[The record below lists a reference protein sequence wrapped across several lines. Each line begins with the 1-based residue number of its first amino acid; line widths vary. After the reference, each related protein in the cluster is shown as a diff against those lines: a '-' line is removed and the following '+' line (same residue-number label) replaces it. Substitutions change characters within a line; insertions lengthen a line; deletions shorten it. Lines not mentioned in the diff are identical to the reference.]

1 MKYSITGF
9 DIGTEEIKVCVLEAD
24 TKERTEKVVGFF
36 KYKIDGMRKGYISNE
51 KVFTQSLRRI
61 CVDLQKTLGSKI
73 ETVAI
78 SIGSSSLESLVV
90 SQNSIVTKAD
100 NEITRFDIESI
111 EKSIEESISQ
121 KTKKILHSSTVEYKI
136 DGKVVIGNPEG
147 QKGVKLDI
155 KKIFIQILSQQFET
169 VENIFFEN
177 HIEIGAT
184 YPKGIGA
191 SLVGLTEKQKI
202 VGVAYLDIGAETTAL
217 AVYENN
223 ALIGYTVIPVG
234 SNDITNDIALGLK
247 ISLEEAELV
256 KHGTPGKLFPRRKL
270 DDIVNSRL
278 EDISELANS
287 YLKKIKKHELLPG
300 GIILNGGGTEIE
312 NIEEYFRT
320 SMNLPVKKMLFEI
333 HTEKKGVVRNP
344 DFLESYGIAHMY
356 KNKDL
361 RETRKQNGSAIEKIK
376 SAGTSFLKQ
385 FLP

>member
-36 KYKIDGMRKGYISNE
+36 KYKIDGMRKGYVSNE
-51 KVFTQSLRRI
+51 KVFTQSLKRI
-61 CVDLQKTLGSKI
+61 CHDLQKTLGTKI
-73 ETVAI
+73 ETIAI
-78 SIGSSSLESLVV
+78 STGTASLESVIV
-90 SQNSIVTKAD
+90 SQNGIVTKAD
-100 NEITRFDIESI
+100 NEITRFDIENI
-111 EKSIEESISQ
+111 EKSIEENIFH
-121 KTKKILHSSTVEYKI
+121 KTKKILHASITEYKI
-136 DGKVVIGNPEG
+136 DGKVVTGNPEG
-147 QKGVKLDI
+147 QKGIKLDI
-155 KKIFIQILSQQFET
+155 KKIFIQMLSQQFET
-169 VENIFFEN
+169 IENAFFESN
-177 HIEIGAT
+177 IEIGVI
-184 YPKGIGA
+184 YPKGLCA
-191 SLVGLTEKQKI
+191 SLIGLTEKQKI

-217 AVYENN
+217 TVYENN
-223 ALIGYTVIPVG
+223 TLVGYTVIPVG

-247 ISLEEAELV
+247 ISLEEAEMV
-256 KHGTPGKLFPRRKL
+256 KHGTSNKLFPRRKL
-270 DDIVNSRL
+270 DDIINSRL

-344 DFLESYGIAHMY
+344 DFLESYSIAHMY
-356 KNKDL
+356 KRKDL
-361 RETRKQNGSAIEKIK
+361 KELRKQNIGTIEKIK
-376 SAGTSFLKQ
+376 TVGTSFLKQ